1 MRTEL
6 PIAMSNRHCHL
17 AKADIDTLFGKDYQL
32 TPIKDLSQPHQ
43 FASEELVEIKGPK
56 GSITGVRVL
65 GPART
70 ASQVEVLASDCYKLG
85 IPIVIRE
92 SGKLTASP
100 AVEIVGPNG
109 TITIKEGAIVA
120 ARHIHMNVQEA
131 KDFNVEN
138 GEIVNVEVD
147 GPRGLIFKDVLVRSG
162 EMHALEMHVDTEE
175 GNAAGVKNGQL
186 VKLIKLK

>member
-100 AVEIVGPNG
+100 AVEIVGPN
-109 TITIKEGAIVA
+109 
-120 ARHIHMNVQEA
+120 
-131 KDFNVEN
+131 
-138 GEIVNVEVD
+138 
-147 GPRGLIFKDVLVRSG
+147 
-162 EMHALEMHVDTEE
+162 
-175 GNAAGVKNGQL
+175 
-186 VKLIKLK
+186 